1 MGRRILQYRY
11 GTPPYSYVWLLDTE
25 APPAGDAV
33 VVDSVD
39 GNLIEIKQERKTT
52 GHYVLTPL
60 VISVPV
66 GKTRY
71 ADWVVPDYTNGMDI
85 LSCKFPTNNLEDGDE
100 IVAGK
105 ILLGKIGATAADAV
119 AGDTTI
125 KVASIEG
132 VLRTT
137 LLGGA
142 LDEGFMLSFGTDD
155 ATDDDLNAEPPT
167 KDEKPMVEI
176 KRLGTEQKLGGGAA
190 MVELTLF
197 SGLPADVAAGTAV
210 NLIVAFVKDPVPL
223 STNGVIDF
231 GGETLTA
238 ANLPAG
244 KRLRVGFMNKGTVD
258 KTIRA
263 MMATLY

>member
-1 MGRRILQYRY
+1 MSRRILQYRH

-33 VVDSVD
+33 IVDSVNE
-39 GNLIEIKQERKTT
+39 NLSEIKQERKTP

-60 VISVPV
+60 VIVVPA
-66 GKTRY
+66 GKTRFK
-71 ADWVVPDYTNGMDI
+71 DWVVPDYTNGMDV
-85 LSCKFPTNNLEDGDE
+85 LSCKFPTSGLEDGDE
-100 IVAGK
+100 IAAGK
-105 ILLGKIGATAADAV
+105 ILIGVVGQLAADA
-119 AGDTTI
+119 AQGATSIT
-125 KVASIEG
+125 VASVEG

-155 ATDDDLNAEPPT
+155 AADTDLNAEPPT
-167 KDEKPMVEI
+167 KTEKPTVEI
-176 KRLGTEQKLGGGAA
+176 KRLGTETPVGGGNA
-190 MVELTLF
+190 VCTLTLF
-197 SGLPADVAAGTAV
+197 TGLPDALTAGTPV
-210 NLIVAFVKDPVPL
+210 NLIVAFVKDPVPI
-223 STNGVIDF
+223 SQNGVIDF

-238 ANLPAG
+238 ANVPAG
-244 KRLRVGFMNKGTVD
+244 KRLRVGFKNNGAAS